1 MEGKRTMAR
10 IYDNIETKF
19 TDGLRGI
26 IHNIG
31 VQRVDFCI
39 GYFNLRG
46 WNLVMEHID
55 SLPGD
60 EIYEQDERKFRV
72 CRLLV
77 GMHRPDEE
85 LVRLVYSQHEQ
96 LPDAEF
102 ALKSKRLIAQDFKR
116 QLQLGKPTRE
126 DEETLLHLS
135 AQMKTGKVCV
145 KLYLK
150 EPLHAKL
157 YLAYRP
163 QDQFNPIQAIMGS
176 SNLTYAGLTR
186 QGELNA
192 EFSDRDN
199 AQKLADWFD
208 DRWNDRFC
216 LDLTDDLIHII
227 DESWAGEKPVP
238 PYYIYLKTAYHLS
251 KDARDSI
258 GEYTLNAQFRHDLL
272 DFQQIA
278 VKVAAK
284 KLSSDKL
291 GGAMIGDVVGLGK
304 TITACAIAKLFE
316 QNYAG
321 STLIVCP
328 ANLQT
333 MWRKYQI
340 HYDLKADIV
349 SMAKAMDPDLMR
361 SYRLIIIDES
371 HNLRNANGHRYQQ
384 IRRLIEQ
391 LDSKVLLL
399 TATPYNKDFRDLGNQ
414 LRLFINAD
422 QDLGIRPETYI
433 QAMGGEREFQ
443 RKHSDIHMRSIRA
456 FEQSPY
462 AEDWSELIKMFL
474 IRRTRTFIKENYAK
488 EDKENRRKY
497 LLLPDGTKSYFP
509 ERLPRTV
516 KFDTQEGDQYSRLYS
531 KKMVDLM
538 NSLKLP
544 RYGLIKYFDENK
556 AADITQ
562 QERQIKEH
570 LSRAGERMMGFCKS
584 TFFKRID
591 SSGYSFLLTVYRH
604 ILRNALFLYA
614 IDNKLPLP
622 IGDEN
627 ELADNYLEDED
638 SNWSLLDND
647 EQDSSE
653 EKETVQEFP
662 EDIDIYKQRARLYYE
677 CLRKRN
683 NCAWIHSTYFKRTLK
698 QQLNKDCEVLI
709 QMIQLCGEWEPD
721 NDPKLNK
728 LEYLLCKIHPDEKVL
743 VFTQFSDTAN
753 YIARQLQRRG
763 LKSIASVTGNS
774 TNPTETVERF
784 SPVSNGKNY
793 APAEQYRVLVATDVL
808 SEGQNLQ
815 DSHIVCCY
823 DMPWAIVRL
832 IQRAGR
838 VDRIGQTAH
847 EIYCYSFMPAKG
859 LEDLIHLQKRLNERI
874 NANATIVGSDEYFFE
889 GNEQNLRDMYNE
901 KSGILDEERDDEVD
915 LSSQAYQIWKN
926 ATDADPTL
934 KEIIPALDNVV
945 YSTRTTSDAA
955 SGGVITYAKTRN
967 DFDILTWLD
976 AAGNIV
982 SQSQKRILGAMACD
996 RDTPAVEPLSNHH
1009 ELVAKAIERLEN
1021 ETVTYSGA
1029 LGNRFSTRFRISRLL
1044 EEYYNNPT
1052 TLFFTQEK
1060 KDQLKLAIDEI
1071 YNFPLL
1077 ESTKGTLGRM
1087 LRNSSSD
1094 EIVDTVLEMRQD
1106 GCFCRVEEDVNTQKE
1121 PSIICSM
1128 GLKQQP

>member
-1 MEGKRTMAR
+1 
-10 IYDNIETKF
+10 
-19 TDGLRGI
+19 
-26 IHNIG
+26 
-31 VQRVDFCI
+31 
-39 GYFNLRG
+39 
-46 WNLVMEHID
+46 
-55 SLPGD
+55 
-60 EIYEQDERKFRV
+60 
-72 CRLLV
+72 
-77 GMHRPDEE
+77 MHRPDEE
-85 LVRLVYSQHEQ
+85 LIRNLYSKNNL

-102 ALKSKRLIAQDFKR
+102 ALRSKRRIAEDFKL

-126 DEETLLHLS
+126 DEDTLRHLS
-135 AQMKTGKVCV
+135 AQMKAGKVCV

-163 QDQFNPIQAIMGS
+163 EDNFNPIQAIMGS
-176 SNLTYAGLTR
+176 SNLTYAGLTK

-192 EFSDRDN
+192 EFSDSDS
-199 AQKLADWFD
+199 AQKLSNWFD

-216 LDLTDDLIHII
+216 LDLTEELIQII
-227 DESWAGEKPVP
+227 DESWAGVESIP

-251 KDARDSI
+251 QDARDSI
-258 GEYTLNAQFRHDLL
+258 GEYTLNTQFRRDLL

-284 KLSSDKL
+284 KLNSDKL

-321 STLIVCP
+321 STLIICP

-340 HYDLKADIV
+340 HYDLKADIL
-349 SMAKAMDPDLMR
+349 SMAQTMNPDLMR
-361 SYRLIIIDES
+361 SYRLVIIDES
-371 HNLRNANGHRYQQ
+371 HNLRNASGHRYQQ

-391 LDSKVLLL
+391 LDCKVLLL
-399 TATPYNKDFRDLGNQ
+399 TATPYNKDLRDLGNQ
-414 LRLFINAD
+414 LRLFIDAD

-433 QAMGGEREFQ
+433 QDIGGEREFQ
-443 RKHSDIHMRSIRA
+443 RRHSDIHMRSIRA
-456 FEQSPY
+456 FEQSKH

-474 IRRTRTFIKENYAK
+474 IRRTRTFIKDNYAK
-488 EDKENRRKY
+488 EDKVSKRKY

-509 ERLPRTV
+509 ERLPRTM

-531 KKMVDLM
+531 EEMVDLM
-538 NSLKLP
+538 KSLKLP

-556 AADITQ
+556 ATSITQ
-562 QERQIKEH
+562 QEREIKEH

-591 SSGYSFLLTVYRH
+591 SSGYAFLLTVYRH

-614 IDNKLPLP
+614 IENKLPLP

-627 ELADNYLEDED
+627 EFTDNYPEDED
-638 SNWSLLDND
+638 SNQSLLSD
-647 EQDSSE
+647 ENQE
-653 EKETVQEFP
+653 ALFGKETKQAFP
-662 EDIDIYKQRARLYYE
+662 EDIAIYKQRAKTYYDRLQT
-677 CLRKRN
+677 RD
-683 NCAWIHSTYFKRTLK
+683 NCAWIQSTYFKRTLK
-698 QQLNKDCEVLI
+698 QQLNRDCEVLI
-709 QMIQLCGEWEPD
+709 KMIQLCGKWEPD
-721 NDPKLNK
+721 NDPKLNE
-728 LEYLLCKIHPDEKVL
+728 LEHLLCKMHPDEKVL

-753 YIARQLQRRG
+753 YVAKQLQRRG
-763 LKSIASVTGNS
+763 LKRITSVTGS
-774 TNPTETVERF
+774 SSNPTEIVERF
-784 SPVSNGKNY
+784 SPVSNEKNY
-793 APAEQYRVLVATDVL
+793 SSTEQYRVLIATDVL

-847 EIYCYSFMPAKG
+847 EIYCYSFMPAEG
-859 LEDLIHLQKRLNERI
+859 VENIIHLQQRLNERI
-874 NANATIVGSDEYFFE
+874 NANASIVGSDEYFFE
-889 GNEQNLRDMYNE
+889 GNEKNLRDMYNE
-901 KSGILDEERDDEVD
+901 KSGILDDEQDDEVD

-926 ATDADPTL
+926 ATDANPAL
-934 KEIIPALDNVV
+934 KEVIPSLSNVI
-945 YSTRTTSDAA
+945 YSTQTTS
-955 SGGVITYAKTRN
+955 GILNQGVITYAKTRN

-976 AAGNIV
+976 TSGNII
-982 SQSQKRILGAMACD
+982 SQSQKRILNAMACD
-996 RDTPAVEPLSNHH
+996 SNTPAAEPLENHH
-1009 ELVAKAIERLEN
+1009 ELVAKAIERLES
-1021 ETVTYSGA
+1021 ESITYGGA
-1029 LGNRFSTRFRISRLL
+1029 LGNRFSTRYRISNLL
-1044 EEYYNNPT
+1044 EQYYNNPT
-1052 TLFFTQEK
+1052 SLFFSQEK

-1077 ESTKGTLGRM
+1077 ESAKGTLGRM
-1087 LRNSSSD
+1087 LRNSSAN

-1106 GCFCRVEEDVNTQKE
+1106 ACFCRVEEDASKFKE

-1128 GLKQQP
+1128 GLRQDV